1 MSFLRAAHAA
11 RAGQSNGLRI
21 LVAVFVVLA
30 GFSLSCGKSNQST
43 SPSNRDAYVTLPAW
57 GSVLLLHI
65 DGATGQM
72 NTGAQTPQQ
81 QDFTPAGLA
90 FLPSKNILYA
100 INSFDDTISIFNVA
114 GDGTLTLGASPTP
127 AGASPNAVVIDPSG
141 KYLLVTNN
149 FSSGGDYNGGEISV
163 FRIDPSTGALSP
175 LGSPVPA
182 NTNPTEI
189 LFTHSGQFVY
199 VTNPEIG
206 MVTGFVFCPPERAS
220 EPQCSAANGVLS
232 LVPGTPVSSGQGGG
246 ALGLAVD
253 GSNRFLYVTNPSAT
267 NPPPN
272 QSTIGN
278 ISGFN
283 IDPTSGA
290 LTPILGSPFT
300 STVGGQG
307 PTTITIDPT
316 GRLVYAVTPGSIF
329 SVWCFEITYPNGQL
343 VAVTNSPFSV
353 AAGGQFA
360 LFDPSGRFFYIGS
373 AIGIEAYT
381 YNPSTGVLTPILGSP
396 FSTLTAP
403 GKMVFSE

>member
-1 MSFLRAAHAA
+1 MSFLRAARAA

-21 LVAVFVVLA
+21 LVAMFVVLA

-43 SPSNRDAYVTLPAW
+43 STSNHDAYVTLPAW

-65 DGATGQM
+65 DGATGQII
-72 NTGAQTPQQ
+72 TGAQTPQQ

-114 GDGTLTLGASPTP
+114 SDGTLTLGSTP
-127 AGASPNAVVIDPSG
+127 IAVGASPNAVVIDPSG

-149 FSSGGDYNGGEISV
+149 FSSGGGYNGGDVSV
-163 FRIDPSTGALSP
+163 FSIDASTGALSP
-175 LGSPVPA
+175 VGSPVPA
-182 NTNPTEI
+182 NTNPTNI
-189 LFTHSGQFVY
+189 LFTHSGKFVY
-199 VTNPEIG
+199 VSNPEIG
-206 MVTGFVFCPPERAS
+206 MVTGFAF
-220 EPQCSAANGVLS
+220 ANGVLS
-232 LVPGTPVSSGQGGG
+232 LVPETPVSSGQGGG

-253 GSNRFLYVTNPSAT
+253 GSDQFLYVTNPSAT

-283 IDPTSGA
+283 IDRTSGA

-316 GRLVYAVTPGSIF
+316 GRLVYAVTPGSSL
-329 SVWCFEITYPNGQL
+329 SVWCFQITSTNGQL

-353 AAGGQFA
+353 AAGGLFA

-381 YNPSTGVLTPILGSP
+381 YNPSTGALTPISCPSSTQCSP

-403 GKMVFSE
+403 GKMVFAE

>member
-1 MSFLRAAHAA
+1 MSFLRAARAA
-11 RAGQSNGLRI
+11 RAGQSNGLRF
-21 LVAVFVVLA
+21 LVAMFVVLA

-43 SPSNRDAYVTLPAW
+43 STSNHDAYVTLPAW

-65 DGATGQM
+65 DGATGQIV
-72 NTGAQTPQQ
+72 TGAQTPQQ

-100 INSFDDTISIFNVA
+100 INAFDDTISIFNVA
-114 GDGTLTLGASPTP
+114 NDGTLTLGSTPTA
-127 AGASPNAVVIDPSG
+127 AGASPNAVIIDPSG

-149 FSSGGDYNGGEISV
+149 FSSGGGYNGGDISV
-163 FRIDPSTGALSP
+163 FSIDASTGALSP
-175 LGSPVPA
+175 VGSPVPA

-189 LFTHSGQFVY
+189 LFTHSGKFVY
-199 VTNPEIG
+199 VSNPEIG
-206 MVTGFVFCPPERAS
+206 MVTGFSF
-220 EPQCSAANGVLS
+220 ANGVLS

-253 GSNRFLYVTNPSAT
+253 GSDQFLYVTNPSAT
-267 NPPPN
+267 NPPSN
-272 QSTIGN
+272 QATIGN

-283 IDPTSGA
+283 IDRTSGA

-316 GRLVYAVTPGSIF
+316 GRLVYAVTPGSSL
-329 SVWCFEITYPNGQL
+329 SVWCFQITSTNGQL
-343 VAVTNSPFSV
+343 VAVTDSPFSV
-353 AAGGQFA
+353 AAGGLFA

-381 YNPSTGVLTPILGSP
+381 YNPSTGALTPISCPSSTSCSP

-403 GKMVFSE
+403 GKMVFAE

>member
-1 MSFLRAAHAA
+1 MSFLRAARAA

-21 LVAVFVVLA
+21 LVAMFVVLA

-43 SPSNRDAYVTLPAW
+43 STSNHDAYVTLPAW

-65 DGATGQM
+65 DGATGQII
-72 NTGAQTPQQ
+72 TGAQTPQQ

-114 GDGTLTLGASPTP
+114 SDGTLTLGSTP
-127 AGASPNAVVIDPSG
+127 IAVGASPNAVVIDPSG

-149 FSSGGDYNGGEISV
+149 FSSGGGYNGGDISV
-163 FRIDPSTGALSP
+163 FSIDASTGALSP
-175 LGSPVPA
+175 VGSPVPA
-182 NTNPTEI
+182 NTNPTNI

-206 MVTGFVFCPPERAS
+206 MVTGFSFT
-220 EPQCSAANGVLS
+220 NGVLS
-232 LVPGTPVSSGQGGG
+232 LVPETPVSSGQGGG

-253 GSNRFLYVTNPSAT
+253 GSDQFLYVTNPSAT

-283 IDPTSGA
+283 IDRTSGA

-316 GRLVYAVTPGSIF
+316 GRLVYAVTPGSSL
-329 SVWCFEITYPNGQL
+329 SVWCFEITSTNGQL
-343 VAVTNSPFSV
+343 VAVTDSPFSV
-353 AAGGQFA
+353 AAGGLFA

-381 YNPSTGVLTPILGSP
+381 YNPSTGALTPISCPSSTQCSP

-403 GKMVFSE
+403 GKMVFAE

>member
-1 MSFLRAAHAA
+1 MSFLRAARAA

-21 LVAVFVVLA
+21 LVAMFVVLA

-43 SPSNRDAYVTLPAW
+43 STSNHDAYVTLPAW

-65 DGATGQM
+65 DGATGQII
-72 NTGAQTPQQ
+72 TGAQTPQQ

-114 GDGTLTLGASPTP
+114 SDGTLTLGSTP
-127 AGASPNAVVIDPSG
+127 IAVGASPNAVVIDPSG

-149 FSSGGDYNGGEISV
+149 FSSGGGYNGGDVSV
-163 FRIDPSTGALSP
+163 FSIDASTGALSP
-175 LGSPVPA
+175 VGSPVPA
-182 NTNPTEI
+182 NTNPTNI
-189 LFTHSGQFVY
+189 LFTHSGKFVY
-199 VTNPEIG
+199 VSNPEIG
-206 MVTGFVFCPPERAS
+206 MVTGFAF
-220 EPQCSAANGVLS
+220 ANGVLS
-232 LVPGTPVSSGQGGG
+232 LVPETPVSSGQGGG

-253 GSNRFLYVTNPSAT
+253 GSDQFLYVTNPSAT

-272 QSTIGN
+272 QATIGN

-283 IDPTSGA
+283 IDRTSGA

-316 GRLVYAVTPGSIF
+316 GRLVYAVTPGSSL
-329 SVWCFEITYPNGQL
+329 SVWCFEITSTNGQL
-343 VAVTNSPFSV
+343 VAVTDSPFSV
-353 AAGGQFA
+353 AAGGLFA

-381 YNPSTGVLTPILGSP
+381 YNPSTGALTPISCPSSTQCSP

-403 GKMVFSE
+403 GKMVFAE

>member
-1 MSFLRAAHAA
+1 MSFLRAARAA

-21 LVAVFVVLA
+21 LVAVFVVLV

-149 FSSGGDYNGGEISV
+149 FSNGGDYNGGEISV
-163 FRIDPSTGALSP
+163 FSIDPSTGALSP
-175 LGSPVPA
+175 FGSPIPA

-206 MVTGFVFCPPERAS
+206 MVTGFSFT
-220 EPQCSAANGVLS
+220 NGVLN

-246 ALGLAVD
+246 AIGLAVD
-253 GSNRFLYVTNPSAT
+253 PSDQFLYVTNPSAT

-329 SVWCFEITYPNGQL
+329 SVWCFEITPTNGQL

>member
-1 MSFLRAAHAA
+1 MSFLRAARAA
-11 RAGQSNGLRI
+11 RAGQSSGLRI
-21 LVAVFVVLA
+21 LIAAFVVLA
-30 GFSLSCGKSNQST
+30 GFSLSCGNGNQST
-43 SPSNRDAYVTLPAW
+43 STSNHDAYVTLPAF
-57 GSVLLLHI
+57 GSVLLLHV
-65 DGATGQM
+65 DGATGDIT
-72 NTGAQTPQQ
+72 TGAQTPQQ
-81 QDFTPAGLA
+81 QDFTPTGLA

-114 GDGTLTLGASPTP
+114 GDGTLTLGSTP
-127 AGASPNAVVIDPSG
+127 IAAGASPNAVVIDPSG

-149 FSSGGDYNGGEISV
+149 FSNGGDYNGGDISV
-163 FRIDPSTGALSP
+163 FSIDASTGALSP
-175 LGSPVPA
+175 FGSPVPA
-182 NTNPTEI
+182 NTNPTNI

-206 MVTGFVFCPPERAS
+206 MVTGFSF
-220 EPQCSAANGVLS
+220 ANGELS

-246 ALGLAVD
+246 ALSPAVD
-253 GSNRFLYVTNPSAT
+253 GSDQFLYVTNPSAT

-283 IDPTSGA
+283 IDRTSGA

-300 STVGGQG
+300 STVGGAG
-307 PTTITIDPT
+307 PTTIAIDPT

-343 VAVTNSPFSV
+343 VAVTDSPFSV
-353 AAGGQFA
+353 AAGGLFA

-381 YNPSTGVLTPILGSP
+381 YDPSTGALAPIYCSSSSHTGCSP
-396 FSTLTAP
+396 FSTLTVP